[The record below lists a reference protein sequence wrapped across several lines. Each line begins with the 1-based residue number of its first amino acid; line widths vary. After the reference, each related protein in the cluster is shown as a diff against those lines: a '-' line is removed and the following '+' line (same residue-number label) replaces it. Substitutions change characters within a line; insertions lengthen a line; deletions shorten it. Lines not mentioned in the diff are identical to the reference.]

1 MSFPNHHIMFHFFV
15 IIFFLFFFLFHFFNF
30 LRFFRFFIFFFLFF
44 NLSSFRAYRL
54 ITYLEIERLSLRL
67 NFLKNCN
74 FLLFDYFAVKI
85 CSCIRIILKSCT
97 FWNFILIFIFFL
109 IIIKF
114 FFLINFF
121 LIFFFCSFTDSFFCF
136 HFMFLKLS

>member
-1 MSFPNHHIMFHFFV
+1 MFFPNHYIMFQFFV
-15 IIFFLFFFLFHFFNF
+15 IIFFLFIFLFHFFNL
-30 LRFFRFFIFFFLFF
+30 LRLFRFFILFFLFF
-44 NLSSFRAYRL
+44 NLSI

-85 CSCIRIILKSCT
+85 CSCIRIIVKSCT
-97 FWNFILIFIFFL
+97 FWNFIWIFIFFL

-121 LIFFFCSFTDSFFCF
+121 LIFFFCSFTNSFFCF